1 MLNPTLLPLLSP
13 LSSVLLLGQA
23 QILQN
28 NFLKLAMFAVSA
40 IILFVFVLILFSY
53 GRLWLRAFA
62 SRAQVRMVDLIGM
75 TLRKVQSRTI
85 VDAKIMAMQA
95 GIETHPELGITTR
108 RLEAHYLA
116 GGNVPRVINAV
127 IAGRVCCGIDLRT
140 VQHTIRI
147 FVINPT
153 ITIVV

>member
-62 SRAQVRMVDLIGM
+62 SRAQVRMVDLI
-75 TLRKVQSRTI
+75 
-85 VDAKIMAMQA
+85 
-95 GIETHPELGITTR
+95 
-108 RLEAHYLA
+108 
-116 GGNVPRVINAV
+116 
-127 IAGRVCCGIDLRT
+127 
-140 VQHTIRI
+140 
-147 FVINPT
+147 
-153 ITIVV
+153 